1 MVAFNSFCLFHW
13 FYLSFRISFAAFF
26 LSLKREWFVK
36 EMKARARESESKV
49 RGAGGRVGV
58 FSGFQQLSGKF
69 YGFDPGL
76 AAGQPGQRDIPSE
89 GNGISHRLNSKER
102 TYLILKNIVRSW
114 TLKNCNA

>member
-36 EMKARARESESKV
+36 EMKARAHGSESKV

-76 AAGQPGQRDIPSE
+76 AAARRVNRV
-89 GNGISHRLNSKER
+89 NGIFLQREIG
-102 TYLILKNIVRSW
+102 YLIGS
-114 TLKNCNA
+114 TLKKEHI